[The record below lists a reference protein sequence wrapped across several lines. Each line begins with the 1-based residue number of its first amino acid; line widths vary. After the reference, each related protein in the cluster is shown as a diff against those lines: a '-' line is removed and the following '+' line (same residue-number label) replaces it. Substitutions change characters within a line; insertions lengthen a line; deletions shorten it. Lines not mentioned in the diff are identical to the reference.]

1 MVSRRLVFVFTV
13 GFLFSMGIL
22 ISSSHAQTSP
32 EKGKSK
38 GDQMINKKTDTEAKE
53 TPKAKNPIVL
63 VETSLGTMKVELF
76 EKEAPLT
83 VKNFMNYVK
92 EKFYDGTIF
101 HRVIPGFVI
110 QGGGFTPEMVQK
122 STHSPVKNEA
132 ANKINNTT
140 GTLSMARTAVVDS
153 ATSQFFINL
162 RDNPP
167 LDHQDDSDRGYGYC
181 VFGKVIEGMDVV
193 NKIGKVPTTTK
204 GYNSDVPVTPVII
217 KSIRPLP

>member
-1 MVSRRLVFVFTV
+1 MVSRRLVFVFTLC
-13 GFLFSMGIL
+13 FLFSMGIL
-22 ISSSHAQTSP
+22 ISSSHAQTNP

-38 GDQMINKKTDTEAKE
+38 GDQMINKKTDTKAKE

-63 VETSLGTMKVELF
+63 VETSQGTMKVELF

-83 VKNFMNYVK
+83 VKNFMDYVK

-110 QGGGFTPEMVQK
+110 QGGGFTADMVQK

>member
-1 MVSRRLVFVFTV
+1 MVSRRLIFVFAAY
-13 GFLFSMGIL
+13 FLFSMGIL
-22 ISSSHAQTSP
+22 ISSSHAQTNP

-38 GDQMINKKTDTEAKE
+38 GDQMMNKKADAEAKE
-53 TPKAKNPIVL
+53 TQKAKNPVVL
-63 VETSLGTMKVELF
+63 VETSLGNMKIELF

-83 VKNFMNYVK
+83 VKNFMSYVK
-92 EKFYDGTIF
+92 EKFYDETIF
-101 HRVIPGFVI
+101 HRVIQGFMI
-110 QGGGFTPEMVQK
+110 QGGGFTADMVQK
-122 STHSPVKNEA
+122 PTHPSVKNEA
-132 ANKINNTT
+132 GNKIKNTA
-140 GTLSMARTAVVDS
+140 GTISMARTSVVDS

-162 RDNPP
+162 VDNQP

-204 GYNSDVPVTPVII
+204 GYNGDVPVTPVII

>member
-1 MVSRRLVFVFTV
+1 MVSRRLVFVFAAC
-13 GFLFSMGIL
+13 FLFSACIL
-22 ISSSHAQTSP
+22 INSSHAQTNP

-38 GDQMINKKTDTEAKE
+38 GDQMLNKKVDAEAKE
-53 TPKAKNPIVL
+53 TQKAKNPVVL
-63 VETSLGTMKVELF
+63 VETSMGTMKIELF

-83 VKNFMNYVK
+83 VKNFMSYVK

-101 HRVIPGFVI
+101 HRVIQDFVI
-110 QGGGFTPEMVQK
+110 QGGGFTKDMVQK
-122 STHSPVKNEA
+122 PTHPPVKNEA

-140 GTLSMARTAVVDS
+140 GTICMARTGVVDS

-162 RDNPP
+162 RDNQS

-193 NKIGKVPTTTK
+193 TKIGKVPTTTK
-204 GYNSDVPVTPVII
+204 GYNSDVPVTAVII